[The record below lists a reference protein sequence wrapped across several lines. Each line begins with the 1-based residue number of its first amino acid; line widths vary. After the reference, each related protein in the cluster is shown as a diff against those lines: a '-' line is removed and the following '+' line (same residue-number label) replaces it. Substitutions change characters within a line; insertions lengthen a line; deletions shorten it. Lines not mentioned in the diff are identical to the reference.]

1 MDSREKKLLLKH
13 KISSIWGWLE
23 LGDLSSAEE
32 EASDLQFDELS
43 QPESIDIFYEISRKK
58 ESWKDCVHYG
68 EELTRVSP
76 ADPGTWVRLCNA
88 LFWSGQAGM
97 ARDLATQKIKEFPE
111 EWDLVYNLACY
122 LTKLKSFDAAID
134 ALQKAARISPN
145 KEYFEAQAVLDSD
158 LKPLWDHLGMSGTQF
173 FKSSDIV

>member
-23 LGDLSSAEE
+23 LGDLGSAEE
-32 EASDLQFDELS
+32 EAASLQFDELS

-58 ESWKDCVHYG
+58 KSWTDCVHYG

-76 ADPGTWVRLCNA
+76 TDPGTWVRLCNA
-88 LFWSGQAGM
+88 LFWNGQAEM

-122 LTKLKSFDAAID
+122 QTKLESFDSAIE
-134 ALQKAARISPN
+134 ALQKAAQISPN
-145 KEYFEAQAVLDSD
+145 REYFERQAVLDQD
-158 LKPLWDHLGMSGTQF
+158 LEPLWEHLGITGDQF
-173 FKSSDIV
+173 FKTFDIV